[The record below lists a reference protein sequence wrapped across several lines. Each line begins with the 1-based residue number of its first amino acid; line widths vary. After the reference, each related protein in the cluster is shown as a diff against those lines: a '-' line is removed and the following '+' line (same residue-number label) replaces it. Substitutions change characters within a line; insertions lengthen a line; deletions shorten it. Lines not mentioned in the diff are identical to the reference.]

1 MVRIATMGIALLTF
15 CTLSFAQ
22 EGTEQDRDRQ
32 YVTDQLRLSLYAQA
46 NSSSQVLK
54 LLQSGALLEI
64 EQIQGPYALVVTEDG
79 TRGWVK
85 RGFLVAEPTSNL
97 LLLEE
102 QRRTSELEAE
112 LEKFANSRVVIDQY
126 EKDLQQ
132 MTEQMQGLQAEKDA
146 AQESIAGLQQEIE
159 AKQRELERRNEQGI
173 PALLVLWDTLRNYWQ
188 YIVPIILLIMLL
200 SFLFSKAII
209 EARIKS
215 RFHGIKIW

>member
-1 MVRIATMGIALLTF
+1 MVRIATLGIALLTF
-15 CTLSFAQ
+15 CSFSFAQ
-22 EGTEQDRDRQ
+22 EGTEQERDRQ

-46 NSSSQVLK
+46 NSNSEVLK

-85 RGFLVAEPTSNL
+85 RGFLVEEPTSNL

-132 MTEQMQGLQAEKDA
+132 MAEQMQGLQAERDA

-159 AKQRELERRNEQGI
+159 ARQRELERRNEQGI
-173 PALLVLWDTLRNYWQ
+173 PALLVLWDTFRNYWQ

-200 SFLFSKAII
+200 SFLLSKAII

>member
-1 MVRIATMGIALLTF
+1 MVRIATLSIALLTL

-22 EGTEQDRDRQ
+22 EATEQDRDRQ

-85 RGFLVAEPTSNL
+85 RGFLVEEPTSNL

-102 QRRTSELEAE
+102 QRKTSELEAE
-112 LEKFANSRVVIDQY
+112 LEKLANSKVVIDQY

-132 MTEQMQGLQAEKDA
+132 MAAQMQGLQAEKQA
-146 AQESIAGLQQEIE
+146 AEESIAGLQQQID
-159 AKQRELERRNEQGI
+159 AKQREIDRRNEPGI
-173 PALLVLWDTLRNYWQ
+173 PALLVLWDTFQNYWQ
-188 YIVPIILLIMLL
+188 YIVPIILLIVLL
-200 SFLFSKAII
+200 SFLVSKAII

>member
-1 MVRIATMGIALLTF
+1 MVRIATLGIALLTF
-15 CTLSFAQ
+15 CSFSFAQ
-22 EGTEQDRDRQ
+22 EGTEQERDRQ

-46 NSSSQVLK
+46 NSNSEVLK

-85 RGFLVAEPTSNL
+85 RGFLVEEPTSNL

-132 MTEQMQGLQAEKDA
+132 MAEQMQGLQAEKDA

-159 AKQRELERRNEQGI
+159 ARQRELERRNEQGI
-173 PALLVLWDTLRNYWQ
+173 PALLVLWDTFRNYWQ
-188 YIVPIILLIMLL
+188 YLVPIILLIMLL
-200 SFLFSKAII
+200 SFLLSKAII